1 MKILFTLSPLASHL
15 RAMLPTIRA
24 AARAGHDVV
33 VGTGPDLID
42 DLQRRGYQTWA
53 AGPSAREAWAELNV
67 APPPSSVTEQ
77 LTASASALFGRPGVA
92 RARVMLPLASR
103 WAPDLVVH
111 DPTEV
116 AGAEVAAL
124 IGAEQVVHGI
134 GVQGYRQFPML
145 PLVTAEFAR
154 SLGTADRFAEI
165 TSAPYLDPT
174 VPTLRPHPVGLF
186 FPDVRPFRPELEA
199 TRPGARLPLRVQRF
213 SQDRTVLITLG
224 AGPELLSTVLGALRE
239 VPVNVLIE
247 TGAYEVGALGS
258 LPQNVA
264 AARELPPALALPLC
278 SAMISHGG
286 TAITTAALAYGLPQV
301 ILPRGADQRGNAALL
316 VREGVAIGVSR
327 ENVQPGAVRRALADV
342 LALPAYPAAAQR
354 LRDAFL
360 SMPTAAEALHTLTSR
375 VTV

>member
-24 AARAGHDVV
+24 AAEAGHDVV

-53 AGPSAREAWAELNV
+53 AGPSAREAWAELNA
-67 APPPSSVTEQ
+67 APPRSSVTEQ
-77 LTASASALFGRPGVA
+77 LADSAAALFGRPAVA

-103 WAPDLVVH
+103 WTPDLVVH

-124 IGAEQVVHGI
+124 IGAEHVVHGI
-134 GVQGYRQFPML
+134 GVHGYRQFPML

-154 SLGTADRFAEI
+154 SLGTPDRFAEI

-186 FPDVRPFRPELEA
+186 FPDVRPFRPELEVA
-199 TRPGARLPLRVQRF
+199 RPGARLPLRAQRF
-213 SQDRTVLITLG
+213 TEDRTVLITLG

-258 LPQNVA
+258 LPENVA
-264 AARELPPALALPLC
+264 AAREVPLALALPLC
-278 SAMISHGG
+278 SAVISHGG
-286 TAITTAALAYGLPQV
+286 TAVTTAALAYALPQV

-316 VREGVAIGVSR
+316 VREGVAIGVGR

-354 LRDAFL
+354 LRDAYL
-360 SMPTAAEALHTLTSR
+360 GMPTAAEALHTLTSP
-375 VTV
+375 VAV

>member
-24 AARAGHDVV
+24 AAEAGHDVV

-77 LTASASALFGRPGVA
+77 LAVSAAALFGRPGVA

-103 WAPDLVVH
+103 WTPDLVVH

-154 SLGTADRFAEI
+154 SLGTPDRFAEI

-199 TRPGARLPLRVQRF
+199 ARPGARLPLRAQRF
-213 SQDRTVLITLG
+213 TEDRTVLITLG

-258 LPQNVA
+258 LPKNVA
-264 AARELPPALALPLC
+264 AAREVPLALALPLC
-278 SAMISHGG
+278 SAVISHGG
-286 TAITTAALAYGLPQV
+286 TAVTTAALAYGLPQV
-301 ILPRGADQRGNAALL
+301 ILPRGADQHGNAALL

-327 ENVQPGAVRRALADV
+327 ENVQPGAVRRAVADV
-342 LALPAYPAAAQR
+342 LALPAYPAAARR
-354 LRDAFL
+354 LRDASWACL
-360 SMPTAAEALHTLTSR
+360 PRPRPCTP
-375 VTV
+375 